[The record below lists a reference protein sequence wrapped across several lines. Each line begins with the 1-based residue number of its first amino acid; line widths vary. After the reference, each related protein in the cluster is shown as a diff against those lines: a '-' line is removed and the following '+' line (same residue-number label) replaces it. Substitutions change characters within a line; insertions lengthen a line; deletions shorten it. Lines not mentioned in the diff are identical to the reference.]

1 MSIETILVNM
11 EHYEH
16 LFFEFGSKAIIVI
29 VAIFSFPLFM
39 KELPFSSSS
48 SQQQQ
53 QQQQQVHS
61 LFTFYHANDGE
72 ESSVVYIIVFL
83 VVMYSIL
90 QS

>member
-53 QQQQQVHS
+53 QQVHS
-61 LFTFYHANDGE
+61 FFTFYHANDGE
-72 ESSVVYIIVFL
+72 ESSVVYIIVLL